1 MTALNDKRI
10 RHAGDP
16 RELPDFQRLC
26 KEIARLGHPA
36 CPDVD
41 WRTVEQSS
49 VALFASHGAD
59 LQSAAA
65 YALARSHLKGL
76 GGLSEGMML
85 IETLLRDGAEPWPRS
100 VAAQVDILRGLFG
113 QLQAVLRGFEVDP
126 GDLARLGLLG
136 EQLDLLHL
144 RLIARG
150 LGPISTLEGLRQQ
163 LAQLASCK
171 ARDAQ
176 ASALLAQNV
185 TRGSPVLA
193 PLPPR
198 PEGASPCFTP
208 VRPRARK
215 CRAVWV
221 AGVLVAALLVLL
233 ALS

>member
-10 RHAGDP
+10 RPAGDP

-41 WRTVEQSS
+41 WRTVEQCS

-65 YALARSHLKGL
+65 YALARSHLEGL
-76 GGLSEGMML
+76 GGLPEGMML

-100 VAAQVDILRGLFG
+100 VSAQVDILGGLFG
-113 QLQAVLRGFEVDP
+113 QLQTVLRGIEIGP
-126 GDLARLGLLG
+126 GDLARLGLLS

-144 RLIARG
+144 RLFARS

-163 LAQLASCK
+163 LAQLASRK

-176 ASALLAQNV
+176 ASELLAQNV

-198 PEGASPCFTP
+198 SEGAPPTLTRI
-208 VRPRARK
+208 RPRACKR
-215 CRAVWV
+215 RAAWV
-221 AGVLVAALLVLL
+221 GILVAALLVLL
-233 ALS
+233 ALA